1 MQRPKNVAIIY
12 YLRCTVIYGIV
23 ILHWSIEI
31 IGPYVVM
38 KIKAA
43 LMHLRKVIFGEAI
56 LI

>member
-43 LMHLRKVIFGEAI
+43 LMHLRKVIFGE
-56 LI
+56 